1 MTTTTFEEFKVK
13 EFSRNPGMNLPQRL
27 GSALWGPMWLM
38 AVMGFAVGFILAIVR
53 ADAIA
58 TGEPA
63 STVLALR
70 HVQAGFM
77 FVGFASVFASISF
90 AIARI
95 LGRFREGG
103 GSVQE
108 ATGNPV
114 RVLEMPGLAKLF
126 IVGMMMAMMAI
137 LISVIVHWVVAAN
150 VASGSM
156 SLADGTQAFEILEG
170 VRRLGVAVYLLSIAA
185 GLGAITTVLR
195 YQSVRVRSL
204 VRNV

>member
-1 MTTTTFEEFKVK
+1 
-13 EFSRNPGMNLPQRL
+13 
-27 GSALWGPMWLM
+27 MWLM